1 MEIIEKKASGTTMR
15 VPRSMRNA
23 LGDDFMM
30 MVYGDIV
37 LLTKREFEVEPTL
50 KSLGVLMSMIAT
62 SSELQQ
68 EENPVRSRNQ

>member
-1 MEIIEKKASGTTMR
+1 MEIIEKKASGTAMR

-68 EENPVRSRNQ
+68 EENPIRR